1 MSYPVL
7 TALPECVKGKCC
19 SENLYREERV
29 SSWKDLVE
37 LYNKIQDGEKRWVFR
52 GQENSTWCLTTSLER
67 LFRKRFDDPLQ
78 QAWRW
83 ERLLLRQFAR
93 AGARFFSSRPE
104 SPMEW
109 LAVMRHYGGP
119 TRLLDWTYSFW
130 IALYFALEKA
140 DHNNTCAL
148 WALDVRGFKNR
159 VQESI
164 PELKNILAEGSNTPE
179 EFAFI
184 LDSKNKTGI
193 WPVNPFRL
201 NERLFIQQGVFLLP
215 LDVTSP
221 FMKNLQAIAPG
232 NASSS
237 HLFKIVIPFSKDLL
251 SNCLTELHRMNIDT
265 ETLFPGP
272 DGFARNFAN
281 LPGIRFLFDDLPDSI
296 LDKPLTEV
304 LSA

>member
-1 MSYPVL
+1 
-7 TALPECVKGKCC
+7 
-19 SENLYREERV
+19 
-29 SSWKDLVE
+29 
-37 LYNKIQDGEKRWVFR
+37 
-52 GQENSTWCLTTSLER
+52 
-67 LFRKRFDDPLQ
+67 
-78 QAWRW
+78 
-83 ERLLLRQFAR
+83 
-93 AGARFFSSRPE
+93 
-104 SPMEW
+104 MEW

-148 WALDVRGFKNR
+148 WALDVRRFKNR

-164 PELKNILAEGSNTPE
+164 PELKNILDEGSNTPK

-201 NERLFIQQGVFLLP
+201 NERLYIQQGVFLLP

-232 NASSS
+232 NASSD